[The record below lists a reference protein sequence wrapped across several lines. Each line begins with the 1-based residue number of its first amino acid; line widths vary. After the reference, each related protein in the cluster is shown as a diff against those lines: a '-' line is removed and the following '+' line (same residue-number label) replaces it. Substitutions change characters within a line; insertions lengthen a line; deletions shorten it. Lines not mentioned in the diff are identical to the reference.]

1 MRPIRCIGNRMCVW
15 TLLTILW
22 TFLGVRVGQDYDPQT
37 DFSRYKSFGWTP
49 AQSEKTAG
57 APGNN
62 PFFTRRVQT
71 AIEDFLIRN
80 GYIEASDGNPDF
92 LIETQ
97 LVVER
102 KVEVDRTGDGWP
114 GNRYFGDSAFDTT
127 VEEYGD
133 GTLVIDFFAA
143 DMRRLL
149 WRGTGSR
156 RVEQAAS
163 PQKSAETI
171 NKWVS
176 EILKQYPPE
185 PKAARPANA
194 GCSAPIKR
202 AAPPAPQT

>member
-102 KVEVDRTGDGWP
+102 KVEVDRTGEGWP
-114 GNRYFGDSAFDTT
+114 GNRYFGDSFFETT
-127 VEEYGD
+127 VDEYED
-133 GTLVIDFFAA
+133 GTLIIDFLDPGTKKLF
-143 DMRRLL
+143 

-156 RVEQAAS
+156 RVAPSSS

-171 NKWVS
+171 DRWVS
-176 EILKQYPPE
+176 EILKQYPPQSKSTSRA
-185 PKAARPANA
+185 PA
-194 GCSAPIKR
+194 GCSGPLKQGV
-202 AAPPAPQT
+202 PTAPQA